1 MKFGTH
7 AEDLC
12 YCAGIVASTLE
23 CRRVMY
29 CARIM
34 APIEMY
40 YSVVD
45 RDSCV
50 SGLGGSGS
58 WRGPGG
64 LGRGTEVTAA
74 APRRTRGGG
83 RGRRGWGGGGKSILP
98 RFVAI
103 SCRGFE
109 F

>member
-1 MKFGTH
+1 
-7 AEDLC
+7 
-12 YCAGIVASTLE
+12 
-23 CRRVMY
+23 
-29 CARIM
+29 M

-40 YSVVD
+40 HSVVD
-45 RDSCV
+45 RV
-50 SGLGGSGS
+50 SSVGGLDVAGLGGSGS

-83 RGRRGWGGGGKSILP
+83 RGRRGRGGGGKSILP